1 MDSLIQKR
9 NIPPQTPSIFA
20 ETASL
25 ALSHLSI
32 GRAHYPPGGTFGP
45 RLMKYWSLITVL
57 KGHIKFNIDGQVFN
71 AGPHTVFLS
80 HPNGREFYECAR
92 SGVTEHTWVRFQLN
106 GLPVE
111 LFDHL
116 IHLPR
121 PITLS
126 EEIHARTL
134 EVLRMTGGDQIRHT
148 EQAQAMS
155 LLLFWRYVAEAE
167 RVQRGKQVTPAVL
180 AVNLAQEYIH
190 DHIFDTLTVSE
201 IASGA
206 AISPSQLTRLFR
218 AKLSLTPMAYVWKV
232 RTQRGIEM
240 LQNTGLSIGLI
251 AHQCGFKSQAH
262 FTRRIKKQTG
272 IAPGEIRERADQLVS
287 RATNNRQ
294 SMS

>member
-1 MDSLIQKR
+1 MTQTR
-9 NIPPQTPSIFA
+9 NIPPQNPTIFA

-25 ALSHLSI
+25 TLSHLSI

-45 RLMKYWSLITVL
+45 RMMKYWSLITVL
-57 KGHIKFNIDGQVFN
+57 KGHIKFTIDRQVFN
-71 AGPHTVFLS
+71 VGPHTVFLS
-80 HPNGREFYECAR
+80 RPNAREYYECAR

-106 GLPVE
+106 GLTDRF
-111 LFDHL
+111 LNHL
-116 IHLPR
+116 TALPR

-134 EVLRMTGGDQIRHT
+134 EVMRLTGGDQMRHA

-190 DHIFDTLTVSE
+190 DHMFDPLTVAE
-201 IASGA
+201 IAAGA

-218 AKLSLTPMAYVWKV
+218 AKLNLTPMAYVWKV
-232 RTQRGIEM
+232 RTQQGIEM

-272 IAPGEIRERADQLVS
+272 IAPGEIRERADQLIS
-287 RATNNRQ
+287 RTVTG
-294 SMS
+294 SDL

>member
-1 MDSLIQKR
+1 MTQTR
-9 NIPPQTPSIFA
+9 NIPPQSPAIFA

-32 GRAHYPPGGTFGP
+32 GRAYYPAGGTFGP
-45 RLMKYWSLITVL
+45 RMMKYWSLITVL
-57 KGHIKFNIDGQVFN
+57 KGHIKLTVDRQVFN
-71 AGPHTVFLS
+71 LGPHTVFLS
-80 HPNGREFYECAR
+80 HPNAREYYECAR

-106 GLPVE
+106 GMSDRFLN
-111 LFDHL
+111 HL
-116 IHLPR
+116 TSLPR

-134 EVLRMTGGDQIRHT
+134 EVMRLTGGDQMRHA

-155 LLLFWRYVAEAE
+155 LFLFWRYVAEAE
-167 RVQRGKQVTPAVL
+167 RVQRGKQITPAVL

-190 DHIFDTLTVSE
+190 DHMFDPLTVAE
-201 IASGA
+201 IAAGA

-218 AKLSLTPMAYVWKV
+218 AKLNLTPMAYVWKV
-232 RTQRGIEM
+232 RTQQGIEM

-272 IAPGEIRERADQLVS
+272 IAPGEIRERADQLMS
-287 RATNNRQ
+287 RANNQ
-294 SMS
+294 